1 MHRNVSYFRSKY
13 LFLSLHHPAYKRK
26 AVRHSFKSHSTT
38 PTKKIFFFFEN
49 TKHKCINPRRLVVY
63 TKTAPFSA
71 RAHNRIGFRLQTGT
85 PQKENRNVQNN
96 GPRSDP
102 HELTSK
108 EYTQGVLV
116 SAHTEKCARNL
127 HTSPHKLSLSNSLP
141 PVLNHSKPTMNDRD
155 FCLLNTKKK
164 RTEKKRTN
172 TQVEQRKTCS
182 K

>member
-1 MHRNVSYFRSKY
+1 MY
-13 LFLSLHHPAYKRK
+13 LTSEANIY
-26 AVRHSFKSHSTT
+26 SFHFTT
-38 PTKKIFFFFEN
+38 QPTKGRPFVTLSNRIPQRLQKRFFFFEN

-164 RTEKKRTN
+164 NKKKKKERTHK
-172 TQVEQRKTCS
+172 
-182 K
+182 